1 MGIGTLLYHANS
13 NNLLHINNNKYNS
26 VESIEMSRG

>member
-13 NNLLHINNNKYNS
+13 NNLLHINNKYSS

>member
-1 MGIGTLLYHANS
+1 MGIGTLSYHANS
-13 NNLLHINNNKYNS
+13 NYLLHINNKYNS